1 MKTKYKDRFSRN
13 MLAEYIK
20 KLKTLN
26 IEKNPKIKAVRNYF
40 KKAKIIVFISLFF
53 ALHGIGIIEES
64 ILKLGDYDGF
74 NVLFG
79 VSSKIS
85 SDTGFIIG
93 VFLIVNAMGLMNRKK
108 IFYYSALAIVF
119 SFMIYLSFSLVRLRE
134 MYVASPDFH
143 VAFFMIF
150 YLIIYG
156 AVFGHLMISLNE
168 IK

>member
-1 MKTKYKDRFSRN
+1 
-13 MLAEYIK
+13 
-20 KLKTLN
+20 
-26 IEKNPKIKAVRNYF
+26 
-40 KKAKIIVFISLFF
+40 
-53 ALHGIGIIEES
+53 LHGIGIIEES